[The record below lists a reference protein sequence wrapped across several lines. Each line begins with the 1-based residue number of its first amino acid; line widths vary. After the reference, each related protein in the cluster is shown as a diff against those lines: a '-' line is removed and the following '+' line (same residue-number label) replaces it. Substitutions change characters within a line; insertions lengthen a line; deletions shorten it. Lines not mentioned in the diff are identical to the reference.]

1 MPKLPGPPPADA
13 LAGFDPDV
21 RVVPAH
27 TVVWRLFF
35 AGGDHPTTWDAFRAW
50 GPTTSRFDHH
60 LPPPRAQE
68 RAILYAAAGPRALT
82 TTLAEVFQETRVV
95 ERRPRAPVLSSWAL
109 RRDVRLLDLTRTWP
123 TRAGASMALSTG
135 RHDRARAWSMAIYEA
150 FPDLDGLYYP
160 SSMHAHEPCIALY
173 ERARDAVPARPLL
186 HRHLTD
192 PVMRTILKNACR
204 AIGYKFA

>member
-1 MPKLPGPPPADA
+1 MPKLPAAPPIDV
-13 LAGFDPDV
+13 LAGVAPDV
-21 RVVPAH
+21 HVLPAG
-27 TVVWRLFF
+27 TVAWRLFF
-35 AGGDHPTTWDAFRAW
+35 AGGDHPTTWDQLRAW

-95 ERRPRAPVLSSWAL
+95 DRRSRAPVLSAWAVG
-109 RRDVRLLDLTRTWP
+109 RDLRLLDLTSTWP

-135 RHDRARAWSMAIYEA
+135 RHDRARGWSAAIYEA
-150 FPDLDGLYYP
+150 FPDLDGLWYP

-173 ERARDAVPARPLL
+173 ERGADALPPRPSL
-186 HRHLTD
+186 HRHLAD
-192 PVMRTILKNACR
+192 PVLRTILKNACR